1 MKLVILLSTYNGA
14 LYLEDFLISLEKQTY
29 QNWELIVR
37 DDGSSDDTLVILQK
51 FSDKINKVS
60 ILKDRQNFGA
70 KKSFSTLLNVALQ
83 SSEKY
88 EYIMFADQDDI
99 WSPEKIEKTYLKMKE
114 FEKSHP
120 SLPLLVHSDV
130 NVVDE
135 KLNVIAS
142 SFWSYQHI
150 DPTRDSLNHLLL
162 HNVVTGCTVMIN
174 RALAENVKTIPHEA
188 IMHDWW
194 MAMVASAFGKI
205 GYIDEP
211 LMLYRQHGTND
222 TGAKNYGWG
231 YFVKKFIE
239 RPNLDRY
246 LAQAEI
252 FLYMYED
259 KLDHNSK
266 EMLLVLKDFNSFSK
280 FKKIKVIIKYKL
292 WKNGF
297 IRNIGLLVNA

>member
-1 MKLVILLSTYNGA
+1 MIIINDRKNLGA
-14 LYLEDFLISLEKQTY
+14 CCSFLYLIRTY
-29 QNWELIVR
+29 TQ
-37 DDGSSDDTLVILQK
+37 GK
-51 FSDKINKVS
+51 YF
-60 ILKDRQNFGA
+60 
-70 KKSFSTLLNVALQ
+70 AL
-83 SSEKY
+83 
-88 EYIMFADQDDI
+88 ADQDDI
-99 WSPEKIEKTYLKMKE
+99 WLPEKIEKTYLKMKE

-120 SLPLLVHSDV
+120 SLPLLVHGDV
-130 NVVDE
+130 RVVDE

-150 DPTRDSLNHLLL
+150 DPTRDRLNHLLL
-162 HNVVTGCTVMIN
+162 HNVVTGCTVMVN
-174 RALAENVKTIPHEA
+174 RALAEKVQTIPQEA

-194 MAMVASAFGKI
+194 IAMVASVFGKI
-205 GYIDEP
+205 AYIDEP

-231 YFVKKFIE
+231 YFIKKFRE
-239 RPNLDRY
+239 RPSLDRY
-246 LAQAEI
+246 RAQAAM

-259 KLDHNSK
+259 KLDDNSK
-266 EMLLVLKDFNSFSK
+266 EMLLALKNFDSYSK